1 MGSSCKVV
9 FQFEYKQNFIKQIKL
24 LLKIVKSLII
34 IMIVCD
40 IIKALTYNPCIIRI
54 SPRNEQYRVA

>member
-9 FQFEYKQNFIKQIKL
+9 FQLEYKQNFIKQIKL
-24 LLKIVKSLII
+24 LLKYYPVKSLII

-40 IIKALTYNPCIIRI
+40 IIKALTGYGYIPMHN
-54 SPRNEQYRVA
+54 